1 MTDQDIIDF
10 FIDKDRNQII
20 EAKVSKK
27 YLENKALE
35 YKKYL
40 DTRYNEPF
48 DKYSEVITRIYYKID
63 NRPTCKNC
71 GKPLKFRGFKQ
82 PYGKW
87 CNTKCQLTDP
97 EFIKW
102 RNSVIDYETANKK
115 AKQTC
120 LEKYGNPNYR
130 NTEKFKQTCLEKY
143 GVEHAMQ
150 HDYIK
155 EKVKQTCL
163 EKYGVENVYQ
173 AEEIKSKCKHVKLE
187 RYGDEHYVNKEKI
200 KQTCLER
207 YGVDCYLKT
216 NNENLKRGSIENK
229 EKVKQTCLEKYG
241 VEHYFQSDDWKEK
254 NRQSCLEKYGVE
266 CYSSTDEYK
275 ERLYNSKKKN
285 KTFNTS
291 KIEKSLEQYFIENNI
306 NFINQYKSELYPYA
320 CDFYFPETDSYIEIQ
335 GNWTHGGHPFNENN
349 EDDLELLKSWKSKN
363 TKYYDNAIKNWTIL
377 DVEKRNCAK
386 NNNLNYFEYFTI
398 DFQTIINDLKDK
410 NII

>member
-10 FIDKDRNQII
+10 FIDKDRNKII
-20 EAKVSKK
+20 AAKVSKK

-48 DKYSEVITRIYYKID
+48 DKYSEIITRIYHKID

-71 GKPLKFRGFKQ
+71 GKPLKFHGFKH
-82 PYGKW
+82 PYGTW

-102 RNSVIDYETANKK
+102 RSSVIDYETANKR

-130 NTEKFKQTCLEKY
+130 NTEK
-143 GVEHAMQ
+143 
-150 HDYIK
+150 
-155 EKVKQTCL
+155 
-163 EKYGVENVYQ
+163 N
-173 AEEIKSKCKHVKLE
+173 
-187 RYGDEHYVNKEKI
+187 R
-200 KQTCLER
+200 
-207 YGVDCYLKT
+207 
-216 NNENLKRGSIENK
+216 
-229 EKVKQTCLEKYG
+229 QTCLEKYG

-254 NRQSCLEKYGVE
+254 NRQTCLEKYGVE

-275 ERLYNSKKKN
+275 EKLYNSKKKN

-291 KIEKSLEQYFIENNI
+291 KIEKLLEQYFIENNI
-306 NFINQYKSELYPYA
+306 NFISQYKSELYPYS
-320 CDFYFPETDSYIEIQ
+320 CDFYFPETDSYVEIQ
-335 GNWTHGGHPFNENN
+335 GNWTHGGKEFNANNEN
-349 EDDLELLKSWKSKN
+349 DLEILEFWKSKN